1 MSAEPLF
8 DLKGLDKNKQML
20 YNQITK
26 YISKEIFVMFLKPEI
41 EFAETEDVITASQ
54 PVSLA
59 NGGENTEGEWQPWF

>member
-1 MSAEPLF
+1 
-8 DLKGLDKNKQML
+8 ML
-20 YNQITK
+20 YNQTNK
-26 YISKEIFVMFLKPEI
+26 YINKEIFIMFLKPEI